1 MEAPTSGSQ
10 PGTSAGWAPGLHE
23 TLATAVR
30 PEAVRT
36 RAIDVLGMAHD
47 ASHFARTPRAV
58 VTVQGADDVA
68 RLFTAS
74 AATGVPLTFRAGG
87 TSLSGQAVTDGI
99 LVDARRH
106 FRGIEILDDGARV
119 RVGPGATV
127 RAINTR
133 LARHGRM
140 LGPDPASEVA
150 CTLGGVVANNSS
162 GMACGTAANS
172 YALLD
177 SLEIVLPSGTTL
189 DTGHPGADDE
199 LRAREP
205 DLWAGLARLRDR
217 LRGNEAARTSIETQ
231 FSLKNTMGYGLNS
244 FLDHDRPVDILT
256 HLIVGSEGTLAFIT
270 SITMR
275 TVPVLAHTRT
285 GLLVF
290 SDLAEANRALP
301 DLVDSR
307 PATIELL
314 DATSLRV
321 GQADTD
327 ADPRLRALSVDAH
340 AALLVEYRGHTAAEV
355 DELAGAASGLLGRL
369 PLHGPRE
376 LSADPAAKAGLWKLR
391 KGLYAKV
398 AGARPPGTAA
408 LLEDIAVPVPDLLA
422 TCEGLIEL
430 FGRHGYD
437 DAVIFGHAKDG
448 NVHFMLTERLGD
460 SGGDT
465 SGRDRFGR
473 FTDDMVDLVLAHG
486 GTLKAEHGTG
496 RMMTPFV
503 RRQYGDDLYQVMQE
517 IKQLCDPHGLL
528 SPGVVLDDD
537 PAAHLSDLKS
547 APPVESEV
555 DRCVECGFCEPVC
568 PSRDLTTTPR
578 QRIVLRRELE
588 KARAAGDHAL
598 VAELED
604 DYAYDG
610 VDTCAVDGMC
620 ATACPV
626 TINTGDLI
634 RRLRAERPQKTAA
647 KGWEFAAKH
656 WNATTRLAGTALT
669 VAKKVP
675 GAGPASTALR
685 KVIGPEQVPQ
695 WAPDLPAGGAHRVPS
710 GLVSQR
716 AAVADLVL
724 FSSCTGAMFGT
735 ASGATSG
742 AGADRGAAD
751 AFVRLCHRADVRAT
765 APENLPSLCCGTPW
779 KSKGLSDGA
788 TAMAQRVLPALWT
801 ATRRG
806 AIPVVTDASSC
817 TEGLRVM
824 IASGPAQ
831 YHGIE
836 VLDSVSYTA
845 EHLLP
850 KVTVYEP
857 LDRIVLHPTCSAT
870 QLGLTEPLRRLAAAV
885 AAEVV
890 VPDSWGCCGFAGDR
904 GLLHPEL
911 TASATAEQAWEIA
924 GIDADAHASC
934 NRTCEIGMS
943 RATGRD
949 YVHVLELLERVS
961 RPTGEAPAPIVQL
974 KFKHSEARKGDGE

>member
-1 MEAPTSGSQ
+1 MSSTLNISTVSNS
-10 PGTSAGWAPGLHE
+10 PGDGRPVPDLRA
-23 TLATAVR
+23 TLTAAVR

-36 RAIDVLGMAHD
+36 RAIDRLGMAHD
-47 ASHFARTPRAV
+47 ASHFARTPQAV
-58 VTVQGADDVA
+58 VTAAGGEDVA
-68 RLFTAS
+68 RLFTA
-74 AATGVPLTFRAGG
+74 AAAAGVPLTFRSGG

-99 LVDARRH
+99 LVDVRRH

-127 RAINTR
+127 RAVNAR

-177 SLEIVLPSGTTL
+177 SLELVLPSGTTL
-189 DTGHPGADDE
+189 DTGRPGADDE

-205 DLWAGLARLRDR
+205 ELWAGLARIRDR
-217 LRGNEAARTSIETQ
+217 LRTDPALRTSIERQ

-244 FLDHDRPVDILT
+244 FLDHDRPADILAR
-256 HLIVGSEGTLAFIT
+256 LLVGSEGTLAFIT

-285 GLLVF
+285 GLLIF
-290 SDLAEANRALP
+290 DSLAAANRALP
-301 DLVDSR
+301 ELVDSD

-321 GQADTD
+321 GQADAD
-327 ADPRLRALSVDAH
+327 ADPRLRALSVDEH
-340 AALLVEYRGHTAAEV
+340 AALLVEYRGHTAAEA
-355 DELAGAASGLLGRL
+355 DERAGAASGLLARL
-369 PLHGPRE
+369 PLQGPRE
-376 LSADPAAKAGLWKLR
+376 LSGDPAAKAGLWKLR

-398 AGARPPGTAA
+398 AEARPSGTAA

-422 TCEGLIEL
+422 TCEGLIGL
-430 FGRHGYD
+430 FDRHGYD
-437 DAVIFGHAKDG
+437 HAVIFGHAKDG
-448 NVHFMLTERLGD
+448 NVHFMLTEHLGD
-460 SGGDT
+460 TGGDT

-503 RRQYGDDLYQVMQE
+503 RRQYGDDLYQVMGE
-517 IKQLCDPHGLL
+517 IKHLCDPHGLL
-528 SPGVVLDDD
+528 SPGVILDDD
-537 PAAHLSDLKS
+537 PGAHLSDLKS
-547 APPVESEV
+547 APTVESEV

-598 VAELED
+598 VAELEA

-620 ATACPV
+620 GTACPV
-626 TINTGDLI
+626 TINTGDLV
-634 RRLRAERPQKTAA
+634 RRLRAEHPQPAAA
-647 KGWEFAAKH
+647 KGWTLAAKH

-669 VAKKVP
+669 VARKVP
-675 GAGPASTALR
+675 GAAPASAALR
-685 KVIGPEQVPQ
+685 RIVGPEQVPQ
-695 WAPDLPAGGAHRVPS
+695 WSPDLPPGGTHRVPD
-710 GLVSQR
+710 GLASPTTPD
-716 AAVADLVL
+716 ADLVL
-724 FSSCTGAMFGT
+724 FSSCTGTMFGT
-735 ASGATSG
+735 TGEPG
-742 AGADRGAAD
+742 PGAAE
-751 AFVRLCHRADVRAT
+751 AFVRLCHRAGVRAT
-765 APENLPSLCCGTPW
+765 APTDLPALCCGTPW
-779 KSKGLSDGA
+779 KSKGYTDGA
-788 TAMAQRVLPALWT
+788 TAMAERVLPALWK
-801 ATRRG
+801 ATRAG
-806 AIPVVTDASSC
+806 TIPVVTDASSC

-824 IASGPAQ
+824 LAAGPAQ
-831 YHGIE
+831 YHDIE
-836 VLDSVSYTA
+836 VLDAVSYTA
-845 EHLLP
+845 DHLLP
-850 KVTVYEP
+850 EITVHRR
-857 LDRIVLHPTCSAT
+857 LGRLVLHPTCSAT
-870 QLGLTEPLRRLAAAV
+870 QLGLTEPLHRLAATV
-885 AAEVV
+885 ATEVV

-911 TASATAEQAWEIA
+911 TASATAPQAWEIA

-934 NRTCEIGMS
+934 NRTCEIGMT

-949 YVHVLELLERVS
+949 YVHVLELLEHATR
-961 RPTGEAPAPIVQL
+961 A
-974 KFKHSEARKGDGE
+974 

>member
-1 MEAPTSGSQ
+1 MGIELIDPGSRR
-10 PGTSAGWAPGLHE
+10 GASTDSHIALRKV
-23 TLATAVR
+23 LTAAVA

-36 RAIDVLGMAHD
+36 RAIDRLGMAHD
-47 ASHFARTPRAV
+47 ASHFARTPQAV
-58 VTVQGADDVA
+58 VTATGADDIA
-68 RLFTAS
+68 RLFAAS
-74 AATGVPLTFRAGG
+74 ATAGVPLTFRSGG

-99 LVDARRH
+99 LVDVRRH
-106 FRGIEILDDGARV
+106 FRDIEILDDGARV

-127 RAINTR
+127 RAVNAR

-140 LGPDPASEVA
+140 LGPDPASEIA

-177 SLEIVLPSGTTL
+177 SLEFVLPSGTTL
-189 DTGHPGADDE
+189 NTGDAGADDQ
-199 LRAREP
+199 LRALEP
-205 DLWAGLARLRDR
+205 ELWAGLARIRDR
-217 LRGNEAARTSIETQ
+217 LRADTKLRAIIEQQ

-244 FLDHDRPVDILT
+244 FLDHDRPADILAR
-256 HLIVGSEGTLAFIT
+256 LLVGSEGTLAFIT

-290 SDLAEANRALP
+290 DNLAEANRALP

-321 GQADTD
+321 GQATAD
-327 ADPRLRALSVDAH
+327 ADPRLRALAVDTH
-340 AALLVEYRGHTAAEV
+340 AALLVEYRGHTAAEA

-369 PLHGPRE
+369 PLQGPRE
-376 LSADPAAKAGLWKLR
+376 LSADPVAKAALWKLR

-398 AGARPPGTAA
+398 AEARPPGTAA

-430 FGRHGYD
+430 FGQHGYD
-437 DAVIFGHAKDG
+437 QAVIFGHAKDG
-448 NVHFMLTERLGD
+448 NVHFMLTEHLGAE
-460 SGGDT
+460 GGDT

-473 FTDDMVDLVLAHG
+473 FTDDMVDLVLRHG

-503 RRQYGDDLYQVMQE
+503 RLQYGDDLYE
-517 IKQLCDPHGLL
+517 IMREVKRLCDPGGLL

-547 APPVESEV
+547 APPVEVEV

-588 KARAAGDHAL
+588 KARAAGDDAL
-598 VAELED
+598 VAELEV

-620 ATACPV
+620 VTACPV
-626 TINTGDLI
+626 TINTGDLV
-634 RRLRAERPQKTAA
+634 RRLRAERPNQSAA
-647 KGWEFAAKH
+647 KGWAFAAKH
-656 WNATTRLAGTALT
+656 WAAATRLGGIALSA
-669 VAKKVP
+669 AKAVP
-675 GAGPASTALR
+675 GAGPASAVLR
-685 KVIGPEQVPQ
+685 KVAGSEQVPQ
-695 WAPDLPAGGAHRVPS
+695 WSPDLPAGGSHRVPD
-710 GLVSQR
+710 GLMSAPGEVI
-716 AAVADLVL
+716 DLVL
-724 FSSCTGAMFGT
+724 FSSCTGALFGST
-735 ASGATSG
+735 DPLASLSG
-742 AGADRGAAD
+742 ESRPGAAA
-751 AFVRLCHRADVRAT
+751 AFGQLCHRAGVRAA
-765 APENLPSLCCGTPW
+765 APANLPSLCCGTPW
-779 KSKGLSDGA
+779 KSKGFADGA
-788 TAMAQRVLPALWT
+788 ATMARRVLPALWT
-801 ATRRG
+801 ATRG
-806 AIPVVTDASSC
+806 GTIPVITDAASC

-824 IASGPAQ
+824 IASAPDR
-831 YHGIE
+831 YRDIE
-836 VLDSVSYTA
+836 VLDAVSYA
-845 EHLLP
+845 ADHLLP
-850 KVTVYEP
+850 KVTVHTP
-857 LDRIVLHPTCSAT
+857 LRRIVVHPTCSAT
-870 QLGLTEPLRRLAAAV
+870 QLGLIEPLHRLAAAV

-904 GLLHPEL
+904 GMLHPEL
-911 TASATAEQAWEIA
+911 TASATAQQAREIA
-924 GIDADAHASC
+924 GIEADAYVSC
-934 NRTCEIGMS
+934 NRTCELGMS
-943 RATGRD
+943 RATGRN
-949 YVHVLELLERVS
+949 YVHILSVLERVS
-961 RPTGEAPAPIVQL
+961 RLEVGHVGRT
-974 KFKHSEARKGDGE
+974 

>member
-1 MEAPTSGSQ
+1 MNSTVSSNPARSSTMSSSTMSSRAVSSSGADGR
-10 PGTSAGWAPGLHE
+10 PAPGLHE
-23 TLATAVR
+23 TLAAAVR
-30 PEAVRT
+30 PGAVRT
-36 RAIDVLGMAHD
+36 RAIDRLGMAHD
-47 ASHFARTPRAV
+47 ASHFARTPQAV
-58 VTVQGADDVA
+58 VTAASAGDVA
-68 RLFTAS
+68 RLFTAAS
-74 AATGVPLTFRAGG
+74 ASGVPLTFRAGG

-106 FRGIEILDDGARV
+106 FRDIEILDDGARV

-127 RAINTR
+127 RAVNAR
-133 LARHGRM
+133 LAARGRM

-177 SLEIVLPSGTTL
+177 SLEIALPSGTTL
-189 DTGHPGADDE
+189 DTGRPGADDE

-205 DLWAGLARLRDR
+205 GLWAGLARIRDR
-217 LRGNEAARTSIETQ
+217 LRGDTTLRAAVERQ

-244 FLDHDRPVDILT
+244 FLDHDRPADILAR
-256 HLIVGSEGTLAFIT
+256 LIVGSEGTLAFIA

-285 GLLVF
+285 GLLIF
-290 SDLAEANRALP
+290 DSLAAANRALP
-301 DLVDSR
+301 ELVDSD

-327 ADPRLRALSVDAH
+327 ADPRLRALTVDGH
-340 AALLVEYRGHTAAEV
+340 AGLLVEYRGHTAAEA
-355 DELAGAASGLLGRL
+355 DERAGAAAGLLGRL
-369 PLHGPRE
+369 PLQGPRE
-376 LSADPAAKAGLWKLR
+376 LSADPVAKAGLWKLR

-398 AGARPPGTAA
+398 AEARPSGTAA
-408 LLEDIAVPVPDLLA
+408 LLEDIAVPVPDLLP

-460 SGGDT
+460 AGGDT

-473 FTDDMVDLVLAHG
+473 FTDDMVDMVLARG

-496 RMMTPFV
+496 RMMSPFV
-503 RRQYGDDLYQVMQE
+503 RRQYGDELYEVMGE
-517 IKQLCDPHGLL
+517 IKRLCDPQGLL
-528 SPGVVLDDD
+528 SPGVILDDD

-588 KARAAGDHAL
+588 KARAAGDRAL
-598 VAELED
+598 VAELEA

-620 ATACPV
+620 GTACPV
-626 TINTGDLI
+626 LINTGDLV
-634 RRLRAERPQKTAA
+634 RRLRAERPQPVAA
-647 KGWEFAAKH
+647 KGWAFAARH
-656 WNATTRLAGTALT
+656 WGATTKVAGTALSLAR
-669 VAKKVP
+669 VVP
-675 GAGPASTALR
+675 GAAAVTAAAR
-685 KVIGPEQVPQ
+685 RVADPEQVPQ
-695 WAPDLPAGGAHRVPS
+695 WSADLPRGGGPREPA
-710 GLVSQR
+710 GLVTTD
-716 AAVADLVL
+716 ADLIL
-724 FSSCTGAMFGT
+724 FSSCTGVMFG
-735 ASGATSG
+735 SEGADGG
-742 AGADRGAAD
+742 AGAAS
-751 AFVRLCHRADVRAT
+751 AFVRLCHRAGIRAG
-765 APENLPSLCCGTPW
+765 APAGLASLCCGTPW
-779 KSKGLSDGA
+779 KSKGLRDGA
-788 TAMAQRVLPALWT
+788 AAMAGRVLPALWA
-801 ATRRG
+801 ATDRG
-806 AIPVVTDASSC
+806 RLPVVTDASSC
-817 TEGLRVM
+817 TEGLRATV
-824 IASGPAQ
+824 SGGPAE
-831 YHGIE
+831 YRSLRI
-836 VLDSVSYTA
+836 LDAVDYAA

-850 KVTVYEP
+850 RLTVHEQ
-857 LDRIVLHPTCSAT
+857 LGRIVLHPTCSAT
-870 QLGLTEPLRRLAAAV
+870 QLGLVEPLWALAGSV

-911 TASATAEQAWEIA
+911 TAAATAPQAWELA
-924 GIDADAHASC
+924 AVDADAHVSC
-934 NRTCEIGMS
+934 NRTCELGMS
-943 RATGRD
+943 RATGRN
-949 YVHVLELLERVS
+949 YEHVLETLERAT
-961 RPTGEAPAPIVQL
+961 RG
-974 KFKHSEARKGDGE
+974 